1 MISPIE
7 LDDNTA
13 TKLLL
18 KGWSCDTCRK
28 SKDVL
33 KRIGW
38 HCDFFKY
45 RPKMNICRRV
55 TKFDQH
61 NNMTFTEY
69 LPIKVFFDTDGV
81 EREKIDIKNA

>member
-1 MISPIE
+1 MISPE

-18 KGWSCDTCRK
+18 KGWSCDTCRRN
-28 SKDVL
+28 VE
-33 KRIGW
+33 RIGR
-38 HCDFFKY
+38 HCYFFEH

-69 LPIKVFFDTDGV
+69 LPIKVFLDADGV
-81 EREKIDIKNA
+81 ESEKIDIKNA